1 MGTLIPF
8 LDVKKLQSSNILESD
23 QHHSPSAGTLL
34 MHGCCDCTDSR
45 VRHAPW
51 WAMMVKCL
59 TLGFYQYE
67 HEFISSKDTETLP
80 SDPGL
85 FAYHNSFTNSIQ
97 SEKKPMAKFAF
108 PPEVSVH
115 NNSHILET
123 ELDITEQ
130 LNDDPNVKSN
140 GRASYA
146 LARGEYIE
154 TELDITEPLNED
166 PNVESNGRASYALA
180 RGEYIETELDITEP
194 LNEDPNVESNGRASY
209 ALAKGEYIETELDI
223 TEPLNEDPNV
233 ESNRRASE
241 ALATN
246 SHSDSKHD
254 FSHASLPA
262 DQNVAKNTRY

>member
-1 MGTLIPF
+1 MLAIAPA
-8 LDVKKLQSSNILESD
+8 I
-23 QHHSPSAGTLL
+23 
-34 MHGCCDCTDSR
+34 
-45 VRHAPW
+45 HAPTSKND
-51 WAMMVKCL
+51 VL
-59 TLGFYQYE
+59 LE
-67 HEFISSKDTETLP
+67 DISHINLNELVETETSSAL
-80 SDPGL
+80 SL
-85 FAYHNSFTNSIQ
+85 EYSFTNSIQ

-108 PPEVSVH
+108 PPEVSVL

-130 LNDDPNVKSN
+130 LNDDPNVK
-140 GRASYA
+140 
-146 LARGEYIE
+146 
-154 TELDITEPLNED
+154 
-166 PNVESNGRASYALA
+166 
-180 RGEYIETELDITEP
+180 
-194 LNEDPNVESNGRASY
+194 SNGRASY